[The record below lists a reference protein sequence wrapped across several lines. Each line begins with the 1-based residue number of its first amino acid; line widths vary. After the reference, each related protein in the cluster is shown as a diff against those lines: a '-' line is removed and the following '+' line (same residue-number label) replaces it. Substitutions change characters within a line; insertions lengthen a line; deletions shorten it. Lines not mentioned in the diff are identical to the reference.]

1 VTENRG
7 GEDRGEGMHREE
19 GRRKH
24 GFGGFRLRVSKKQ
37 FYFFFFLILIYL
49 VQISSLPILS

>member
-19 GRRKH
+19 GRREH
-24 GFGGFRLRVSKKQ
+24 GAGSATGDWD
-37 FYFFFFLILIYL
+37 
-49 VQISSLPILS
+49 